1 MSKGMNFLTSLLLFA
16 AGVAIFIFL
25 PVFQLDLGSQA
36 LKSETLL
43 EYYENLIKDIQNVIE
58 SKPSAK
64 YCVAI
69 IGLPLAI
76 LSVGGGFKGIV
87 SGILGIIS
95 LVLFKDV
102 YLGNLVNYSLGGYA
116 LFVVFGLSILFGL
129 MTLFI
134 RK

>member
-58 SKPSAK
+58 SVNPQ
-64 YCVAI
+64 
-69 IGLPLAI
+69 PN
-76 LSVGGGFKGIV
+76 IV
-87 SGILGIIS
+87 LLS
-95 LVLFKDV
+95 LVF
-102 YLGNLVNYSLGGYA
+102 
-116 LFVVFGLSILFGL
+116 
-129 MTLFI
+129 
-134 RK
+134 R

>member
-58 SKPSAK
+58 WHLNFHYSAPF
-64 YCVAI
+64 
-69 IGLPLAI
+69 G
-76 LSVGGGFKGIV
+76 
-87 SGILGIIS
+87 
-95 LVLFKDV
+95 
-102 YLGNLVNYSLGGYA
+102 VNDP
-116 LFVVFGLSILFGL
+116 
-129 MTLFI
+129 
-134 RK
+134 R